1 MLDNKKNELS
11 LEELAMISGGDGSY
25 EHFLELAAKALE
37 IIKNSKP

>member
-1 MLDNKKNELS
+1 MINKKDNELS
-11 LEELAMISGGDGSY
+11 MEELAMISGGDGSY